1 MYAFASLLTNDAAKR
16 QAYLD
21 AVSQYAD
28 FALGLNP
35 LGRSFVTG
43 LGADVVQSPTHLD
56 SYFTKAGLS
65 DGVSS
70 EHVGKPIGN
79 VPGIVVFGPTEGR
92 SGAAYQTAVSNKVYP
107 RWESLPGLRR
117 WADGWSL
124 INGNEFSTWE
134 TMVWNVAMHGFLYDA
149 GKDPNARLLPGE
161 CTGSAPAAQTRQ
173 LACPAGQAGGIAR
186 ERRASCVGS
195 GWIVGSW
202 QTVADSCSA
211 PPASAQCTV
220 GSNGSILLA
229 RLPAKLVC
237 VQRVDTGAQQRVAEG
252 KAAFAAPPAAPGV
265 TVYGFSGINQYGAC
279 VDKVTQMSCAAAK
292 R

>member
-173 LACPAGQAGGIAR
+173 LACPAGQAGGIAQNGVPA
-186 ERRASCVGS
+186 ASAAA
-195 GWIVGSW
+195 GSW
-202 QTVADSCSA
+202 AAGRPSPTAAVRRPRPHNARSAAMAASSWPGCRRSSCACS
-211 PPASAQCTV
+211 
-220 GSNGSILLA
+220 GSIPGRSSAWPRA
-229 RLPAKLVC
+229 RL
-237 VQRVDTGAQQRVAEG
+237 RS
-252 KAAFAAPPAAPGV
+252 PPRPPRPG
-265 TVYGFSGINQYGAC
+265 
-279 VDKVTQMSCAAAK
+279 
-292 R
+292 